1 AYSPRSSSMACFYSA
16 MLAWN
21 PTAVDKRNTSPKSC
35 PRLVIYMSLDRDLDG
50 DPFRVDLFRCRDAA
64 QVIASY
70 AGVHTVEP
78 WTHLPKIDQLVFKT
92 LFISICHQ
100 MNWDVLQS
108 AMADWLL
115 PDAGDRLGELANTS
129 PKEISDLLR
138 HYPKQE
144 RVRAVERSRMLRGTA
159 EQLSVLLKAGGR
171 LRRLLEAP
179 VLEGQSGFYDTIAA
193 IPAYTGDPF
202 DKKARVL
209 AHDLYREGIVNF
221 SDPENLKPAVEYHL
235 IRLYLRSGR
244 VVPASESVRD
254 ELLGERRPARPRLVK
269 LLRGAVDMAMRQT
282 ALYSGIDVATLNY
295 LEWQIGR
302 SICVEELGPELVD
315 FHCEAPA
322 PADMPDDV
330 RALAT
335 CRCPFAGFCGSLNDP
350 GYGWFREPQFQK
362 AIY

>member
-1 AYSPRSSSMACFYSA
+1 
-16 MLAWN
+16 
-21 PTAVDKRNTSPKSC
+21 
-35 PRLVIYMSLDRDLDG
+35 MSLDRDLDG

-64 QVIASY
+64 QALAPY
-70 AGVHTVEP
+70 LGTHAVEP
-78 WTHLPKIDQLVFKT
+78 WTDLPKIDRLVFKA

-108 AMADWLL
+108 ALAGWLL
-115 PDAGDRLGELANTS
+115 PDSGGRLAELANTT
-129 PKEISDLLR
+129 PRQISELLR
-138 HYPKQE
+138 NYPKQE
-144 RVRAVERSRMLRGTA
+144 RVRAVERARMLRETA
-159 EQLSVLLKAGGR
+159 EGLSELLASGGL
-171 LRRLLEAP
+171 LRGLLDNP
-179 VLEGQSGFYDTIAA
+179 VLEGPLGFYETIAT

-209 AHDLYREGIVNF
+209 AHDLHREGILSF

-244 VVPASESVRD
+244 VVPASDSVRE

-295 LEWQIGR
+295 VEWQIGR
-302 SICVEELGPELVD
+302 SICVEELGPELAA
-315 FHCEAPA
+315 FHCESPA
-322 PADMPDDV
+322 PSDMPDDV
-330 RALAT
+330 RALAA
-335 CRCPFAGFCGSLNDP
+335 CRCPFAGFCSSLTDP
-350 GYGWFREPQFQK
+350 NYGWFREPQFQK